1 MSDKDYTY
9 AVARIRALEVS
20 LFSASVLE
28 QLLACADYESAVSFL
43 LEHGWG
49 DPQLENDGETIL
61 KTEREKTWK
70 NIREMVSDMTPF
82 DVLSYQNLFH
92 NLKAAIKGVCTD
104 GVDPGLFYEGCS
116 ISPEEMVRIV
126 KEKEFESLP
135 EFMRQAAAE
144 AYETLLHGR
153 DGQLCDVILDRAAL
167 EAVRD
172 AGEKSKTGI
181 IKDYARSLL
190 VISNIKMAVRCC
202 RTRKTLDFMKRAMV
216 ECEEL
221 NVEKLMKAA
230 LQGEGAIR
238 DYLNE
243 VGFKEA
249 ADALFESSSA
259 FECWCDNRL
268 IETIR
273 PQKYNPFSVG
283 PLIAYILAR
292 ENEIKT
298 VRIILTGKQNGFPES
313 AIRER
318 MREMYV

>member
-9 AVARIRALEVS
+9 AVARIRALELS

-28 QLLACADYESAVSFL
+28 QLISCADYESAVSFL
-43 LEHGWG
+43 LERGWG
-49 DPQLENDGETIL
+49 DTQGENDGESIL
-61 KTEREKTWK
+61 KREREKTWET
-70 NIREMVSDMTPF
+70 IEEMVSDMSPF

-104 GVDPGLFYEGCS
+104 QTTSDLFYEGCS
-116 ISPEEMVRIV
+116 ISAEEMIRIV
-126 KEKEFESLP
+126 KEKDFDSLP
-135 EFMRQAAAE
+135 EFMRQAAKE

-167 EAVRD
+167 EAVRE
-172 AGEKSKTGI
+172 AGEKSDVGI
-181 IKDYARSLL
+181 IRDYARSLAA
-190 VISNIKMAVRCC
+190 VSNIKIAVRCC
-202 RTRKTLDFMKRAMV
+202 RTGKSLDFMKRAMV
-216 ECEEL
+216 ECEDL

-238 DYLNE
+238 DYLGE
-243 VGFKEA
+243 AGFKEA
-249 ADALFESSSA
+249 ADALFQSSSA

-298 VRIILTGKQNGFPES
+298 VRIILTGKQNHFPES